1 MLKIAQGICVFALAA
16 SGLIAQTVP
25 VQAVGT
31 TGMIGVAEGQWA
43 RFNVL
48 NPGAVGPA
56 VLPPALGVVCN
67 ALLTF
72 LGPDGGVLKTKMVSV
87 NPGQSAFIDIAADV
101 DLALTV
107 GERKEIRATFTTP
120 PLIPVASAT
129 TVAAPCELI
138 GTLEVID
145 SLSGKTQV
153 VLGGIHAVP
162 GSAPLH

>member
-1 MLKIAQGICVFALAA
+1 
-16 SGLIAQTVP
+16 GLMAQTTAP
-25 VQAVGT
+25 VQEVGT
-31 TGMIGVAEGQWA
+31 TGMVGVAEGQYA

-48 NPGAVGPA
+48 NPG
-56 VLPPALGVVCN
+56 VLPPAVGVVCN

-87 NPGQSAFIDIAADV
+87 NPGQSALLDLFSDV
-101 DLALTV
+101 DLALAV

-120 PLIPVASAT
+120 PMIPVASAT
-129 TVAAPCELI
+129 PVPAPCELI
-138 GTLEVID
+138 GTLELID
-145 SLSGKTQV
+145 VLTLKTQV